1 MEDSTEVS
9 KYFMPFDVIVASH
22 GGKWGVFP
30 ALEICGFEDMVYA
43 SEDSNPFIYD
53 GWVIARNGDSRTD
66 PETYEAFILLKK
78 ENRWNA
84 LRVTRGTAICLPE
97 EEGLDSETPEALIE
111 KLEEKYSIRL
121 HMRED
126 SDHTIKG
133 GEAPAEFD
141 VEKNFLVHY
150 DMFLKDPSMC
160 GEHVRLIQMA
170 IGLEQYNCDRT
181 HLYAAAHGDPYAT
194 VLLGRELF
202 LELREYSDK
211 RDKDEEVFTKEE
223 KERLDALL
231 DTCLGYLRLGKKYA
245 DEKGN
250 KTMGDIA
257 VALFDCADA
266 IPRFVVKSG
275 GVPSLGRFPFPFPKK
290 K

>member
-1 MEDSTEVS
+1 MITKLDYNEIEEGEELPIYNIDIEETVADSEEV
-9 KYFMPFDVIVASH
+9 
-22 GGKWGVFP
+22 
-30 ALEICGFEDMVYA
+30 E
-43 SEDSNPFIYD
+43 
-53 GWVIARNGDSRTD
+53 
-66 PETYEAFILLKK
+66 PES
-78 ENRWNA
+78 
-84 LRVTRGTAICLPE
+84 E
-97 EEGLDSETPEALIE
+97 EEAEYAFNIFGYPVRIE
-111 KLEEKYSIRL
+111 KLDEKYSIRL

-126 SDHTIKG
+126 SDHMIIG